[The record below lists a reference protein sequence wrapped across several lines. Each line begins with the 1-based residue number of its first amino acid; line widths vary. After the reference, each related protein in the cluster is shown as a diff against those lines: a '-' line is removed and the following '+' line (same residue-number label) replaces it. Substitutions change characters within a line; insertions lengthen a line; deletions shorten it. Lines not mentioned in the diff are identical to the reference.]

1 MVELKS
7 LDEAGSALENWA
19 RYFMGFD
26 GRAKSS
32 GYAQYMSPEE
42 RAILGPA
49 DRPSN
54 RVDEQ
59 AAMRVDAVLS
69 VMLRRPEL
77 AMFSRLLNAHYLQKL
92 NPAVV
97 CRKER
102 LPLRDYAEHV
112 RQAVKAFQN
121 YFNYWG
127 LTPSKEIRKMSLN
140 NLLPLRR
147 ECTPLRVLCCAQ

>member
-1 MVELKS
+1 M
-7 LDEAGSALENWA
+7 DNWA
-19 RYFMGFD
+19 RYFMAFD

-59 AAMRVDAVLS
+59 AAMRVDAILS

-77 AMFSRLLNAHYLQKL
+77 AMFLVA
-92 NPAVV
+92 
-97 CRKER
+97 ER
-102 LPLRDYAEHV
+102 ALFTEAESSGGV
-112 RQAVKAFQN
+112 
-121 YFNYWG
+121 
-127 LTPSKEIRKMSLN
+127 S
-140 NLLPLRR
+140 
-147 ECTPLRVLCCAQ
+147 